1 MWATVWTAGG
11 ASSDSKAWRRTGS
24 KCGRLCPNL
33 LLEMNVSRV
42 SHKAGGARLG
52 VVETA
57 SVALSKFRHC

>member
-1 MWATVWTAGG
+1 MAANREQVWPSVPVSHLSCSTV
-11 ASSDSKAWRRTGS
+11 
-24 KCGRLCPNL
+24 PNL